1 MVSPKQVGI
10 SLFGPYLIGVEL
22 ASILLLSGLIG
33 AYHLG
38 RPDKRE
44 ENDEKKNEAK
54 NGS

>member
-38 RPDKRE
+38 RR
-44 ENDEKKNEAK
+44 NDDEEKKE
-54 NGS
+54 GGCG